1 MQENTCFCFFFFYF
15 IHSFLQNTHI
25 SLSILHI
32 YSIKYSK
39 PSHYQ
44 PNQYPRI
51 KIIKTH
57 SSKSSKPSHHQPDQY
72 PATINNQY
80 PALHHQP
87 TQPLAFII
95 NPSIKI
101 PTTINLINTHGSKSS
116 KPTHQNHQT
125 HQLKPSPIGNG
136 ESIDQIIKTIGDQQR
151 REQRRSVEE
160 ESVR

>member
-1 MQENTCFCFFFFYF
+1 MHNFCPFCKKIHVFVFFFFYF

-25 SLSILHI
+25 SLYILHI

-39 PSHYQ
+39 PSNHQ
-44 PNQYPRI
+44 QSI
-51 KIIKTH
+51 
-57 SSKSSKPSHHQPDQY
+57 PS
-72 PATINNQY
+72 
-80 PALHHQP
+80 LHHQP